1 MAWRTLLALGLG
13 SILATACTAE
23 VKVNGNV
30 DGGLDDGGSSGGS
43 SNTGGG
49 SNTGGK
55 SGSGG
60 SSTGGGGASTGG
72 ASGAGGSTV
81 DSGPATC
88 NPATAPDDCSKCAE
102 QFCCQDYSD
111 CQGARC
117 AGSTASGAD
126 GELVCMID
134 CLTKGVSGLDGG
146 GASRADCADKCKG
159 TNAVLDKETD
169 AVIACL
175 TTPVGDGSTTQP
187 CGVRCFGADVQ

>member
-13 SILATACTAE
+13 SVLATACTAE
-23 VKVNGNV
+23 VSVNGN
-30 DGGLDDGGSSGGS
+30 DGGFDDGGSSGGA

-49 SNTGGK
+49 TNTGGSK
-55 SGSGG
+55 GGSGG
-60 SSTGGGGASTGG
+60 ASTGGGGASTGG
-72 ASGAGGSTV
+72 GSSTGGSAGASC
-81 DSGPATC
+81 DPAS
-88 NPATAPDDCSKCAE
+88 APDDCSKCAE
-102 QFCCQDYSD
+102 EFCCQDYSD

-117 AGSTASGAD
+117 AGTTASGAD

-146 GASRADCADKCKG
+146 GASRADCADMCKG

>member
-13 SILATACTAE
+13 SIIATACTAE
-23 VKVNGNV
+23 VKVNAN
-30 DGGLDDGGSSGGS
+30 DGGFDEDSGSGGAS
-43 SNTGGG
+43 TGGG
-49 SNTGGK
+49 SNTGGSK
-55 SGSGG
+55 GGTGG
-60 SSTGGGGASTGG
+60 SSTGGGTSTGG
-72 ASGAGGSTV
+72 GNNTGGSTV

-102 QFCCQDYSD
+102 EFCCQDYSD

-117 AGSTASGAD
+117 AGTTASGSD

>member
-13 SILATACTAE
+13 SMLAAACTAE
-23 VKVNGNV
+23 VKVNGGTN
-30 DGGLDDGGSSGGS
+30 DGGLDSG
-43 SNTGGG
+43 N
-49 SNTGGK
+49 N
-55 SGSGG
+55 GG
-60 SSTGGGGASTGG
+60 SSTGGKSNTGGSQTGGGGSSTGGASTGG
-72 ASGAGGSTV
+72 GNNTGGSTV
-81 DSGPATC
+81 DSGPTTC

-102 QFCCQDYSD
+102 EFCCQDYSD
-111 CQGARC
+111 CQNARC
-117 AGSTASGAD
+117 AGSNATGSD

-159 TNAVLDKETD
+159 TSAVLDKQTD

-187 CGVRCFGADVQ
+187 CGVRCFGADVP

>member
-23 VKVNGNV
+23 VKVNGGV
-30 DGGLDDGGSSGGS
+30 DGGEPDGSSNGGS

-49 SNTGGK
+49 SSTGGK
-55 SGSGG
+55 GGTGGSNAGGGGSSSGGG
-60 SSTGGGGASTGG
+60 SSTGGNAGASCDP
-72 ASGAGGSTV
+72 AS
-81 DSGPATC
+81 
-88 NPATAPDDCSKCAE
+88 APDDCSKCAE
-102 QFCCQDYSD
+102 EFCCQDYSD

-117 AGSTASGAD
+117 AGTTASGAD
-126 GELVCMID
+126 GELVCMIS
-134 CLTKGVSGLDGG
+134 CLSNGVSGLDGG
-146 GASRADCADKCKG
+146 GASRAECADNCKG
-159 TNAVLDKETD
+159 SNAVLDKETD